1 MSDKHPSNSSE
12 EGEDNRN
19 DKESYLDR
27 AERLQAERVEFG
39 KELDQRIADLVA
51 ADERRAAEFDRQQ
64 AKLGKKIEELAAED
78 RKHHTEIKEQQAK
91 NDKQIE
97 KLSSEGRK
105 YYAEIKEMQAEN
117 ATQQAKND
125 KQIESMVDE
134 AKKRDQQ
141 IGGLT
146 NKFGRF
152 TEGLAAPSIR
162 KILDEVF
169 DADFR
174 PELGSKV
181 STRLAAHHIDA
192 WGVARNGAKE
202 VYLIEVKSRFR
213 PGKHF
218 RQILEQVENF
228 RTYAP
233 EYADHEIYPMVGVV
247 DASEQERLQIWLN
260 GMYVID
266 VAEGVFSLA
275 ESPRGFKPK
284 GSHGMNRT
292 DGGGGTSNCRMVPS
306 GLPGGEWLKHGN

>member
-1 MSDKHPSNSSE
+1 MSDKKPSNSSE
-12 EGEDNRN
+12 EAEDNSD
-19 DKESYLDR
+19 DKEGYLDR

-51 ADERRAAEFDRQQ
+51 ADERRAAEFDRQH
-64 AKLGKKIEELAAED
+64 AEVS
-78 RKHHTEIKEQQAK
+78 KE
-91 NDKQIE
+91 IE

-105 YYAEIKEMQAEN
+105 YYAEIKEMQSEN
-117 ATQQAKND
+117 AKQQAKND

-233 EYADHEIYPMVGVV
+233 EYADHEIFPMVG
-247 DASEQERLQIWLN
+247 
-260 GMYVID
+260 
-266 VAEGVFSLA
+266 
-275 ESPRGFKPK
+275 
-284 GSHGMNRT
+284 
-292 DGGGGTSNCRMVPS
+292 GG
-306 GLPGGEWLKHGN
+306 

>member
-1 MSDKHPSNSSE
+1 MTDKKPSNSSE
-12 EGEDNRN
+12 ESNDNRD

-39 KELDQRIADLVA
+39 KELDQRIADLAA

-64 AKLGKKIEELAAED
+64 AEIGKKIEGLVAADEKRAAEIS
-78 RKHHTEIKEQQAK
+78 K
-91 NDKQIE
+91 
-97 KLSSEGRK
+97 
-105 YYAEIKEMQAEN
+105 
-117 ATQQAKND
+117 QQAKND

-181 STRLAAHHIDA
+181 STRLAAHHLDA

-247 DASEQERLQIWLN
+247 DESEQDRLQIWLN

-266 VAEGVFSLA
+266 VADGVFRLA

-284 GSHGMNRT
+284 GSYGMNRT
-292 DGGGGTSNCRMVPS
+292 DGGGGTSNCRMVPG

>member
-1 MSDKHPSNSSE
+1 MTDKKPSNLSE
-12 EGEDNRN
+12 ESNDNRD

-39 KELDQRIADLVA
+39 KELDQRIADLAA

-64 AKLGKKIEELAAED
+64 AEIGKKIEDLVAADEKRAAEIA
-78 RKHHTEIKEQQAK
+78 KQQ
-91 NDKQIE
+91 
-97 KLSSEGRK
+97 
-105 YYAEIKEMQAEN
+105 
-117 ATQQAKND
+117 TKND

-152 TEGLAAPSIR
+152 TEGLAEPSIR

-174 PELGSKV
+174 PELGSKA
-181 STRLAAHHIDA
+181 STRLAAHHLDA

-218 RQILEQVENF
+218 KQILEQVENF

-233 EYADHEIYPMVGVV
+233 EYADHEIFPMVGVV
-247 DASEQERLQIWLN
+247 DASEQDRLQIWLN

-266 VAEGVFSLA
+266 VADGVFRLA

-284 GSHGMNRT
+284 GSYGMNRT